1 MSISRIL
8 VLSAAAAVAA
18 LATSVAQAQDGR
30 PGRPFPAGP
39 PRIDRGGPVVVTQ
52 GRPTVVDRQPVRP
65 RGERGDNDHLRE
77 RLRNACFNEPNPPS
91 PLCRRVF
98 GDHPG
103 SRGQ

>member
-1 MSISRIL
+1 MSLGR
-8 VLSAAAAVAA
+8 A
-18 LATSVAQAQDGR
+18 LALAGLAVVLMAPVAQAQTLQ
-30 PGRPFPAGP
+30 PGGARL
-39 PRIDRGGPVVVTQ
+39 DRGRPVVVTS

-65 RGERGDNDHLRE
+65 RGERGDDDHLRE
-77 RLRNACFNEPNPPS
+77 RLRNACFNDPSPPS

>member
-1 MSISRIL
+1 MSLGR
-8 VLSAAAAVAA
+8 VLALGALTVALTA
-18 LATSVAQAQDGR
+18 PVAQAQTLQ
-30 PGRPFPAGP
+30 PGGARL
-39 PRIDRGGPVVVTQ
+39 DRGRPVVVTP
-52 GRPTVVDRQPVRP
+52 GRPTIVDRQPVRP
-65 RGERGDNDHLRE
+65 RGERGDDDHLRE